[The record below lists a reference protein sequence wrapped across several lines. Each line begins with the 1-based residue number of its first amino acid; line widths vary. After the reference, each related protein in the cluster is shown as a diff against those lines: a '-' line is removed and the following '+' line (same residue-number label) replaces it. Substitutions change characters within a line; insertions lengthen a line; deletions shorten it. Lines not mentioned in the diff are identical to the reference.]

1 MKKILILQACAA
13 FAVLSVVN
21 GFTQDIVWRNI
32 SRENLNLNAVLVNQ
46 NNPKV
51 IYIGSNNTVQKTEDG
66 GESWRN
72 VLSIKGQNKTV
83 NFLSFDY
90 KNRNCIYAGTG
101 NGLFYSPNQGKTWQ
115 RIFKGKNYLESD
127 CTAALACAR
136 TIFLGTKK
144 GLFISRDNGRS
155 WYHPT
160 GRLANS
166 HILTI
171 VSGAD
176 ETKCIYAAS
185 VNGVFMTKD
194 NGQLWQRIFFANSAQ
209 TDTFTGIEQGIEE
222 TNDTDEKNKR
232 LNAVRNI
239 VTGKTNP
246 NHLYLA
252 ASKGIYKSSD
262 NGENWNLLPD
272 YGLLD
277 NNIKFLAISLD
288 STLYAVSKSGVFKYE
303 NERWHELSLG
313 LIAEEIKSLD
323 FDNQGNLYAAS
334 EKGMFKAET
343 KFYSSNAKINE
354 IALYSKNE
362 PSIQDVQKAAVSYA
376 EVAPEKIV
384 NWRKQAQKKA
394 FLPKVGTGINRKT
407 SDLWH
412 WETGSTTKT
421 GDDILSKGKD
431 SLEWDIT
438 LSWDLSE
445 IIWNN
450 DQTAIDARS
459 RLMVELR
466 DDILNEV
473 TKLYFERI
481 RIKMELNNLS
491 IEDRKKRFEKELKL
505 QELTSLLDALTGGCF
520 SQQSKDKT

>member
-1 MKKILILQACAA
+1 MKKLVILQVSAA
-13 FAVLSVVN
+13 FIVLSVVN
-21 GFTQDIVWRNI
+21 GFTQNIVWRNI
-32 SRENLNLNAVLVNQ
+32 SRENLNLNAVLINQ

-51 IYIGSNNTVQKTEDG
+51 IYIGSNNAVQKTEDA

-90 KNRNCIYAGTG
+90 KNRNCLYAGTG
-101 NGLFYSPNQGKTWQ
+101 NGLFYSSNQGKTWQ
-115 RIFKGKNYLESD
+115 RIFKGSNYLESD
-127 CTAALACAR
+127 CSAGLVCGQTL
-136 TIFLGTKK
+136 FLGTKK
-144 GLFISRDNGRS
+144 GLFISQDNGRS
-155 WYHPT
+155 WSHPT
-160 GRLANS
+160 GKLANS
-166 HILTI
+166 RILAI
-171 VSGAD
+171 VSAAD
-176 ETKCIYAAS
+176 EAKCIYAAS
-185 VNGVFMTKD
+185 ENGVFMTKD

-209 TDTFTGIEQGIEE
+209 TDTITGIEEGSEE
-222 TNDTDEKNKR
+222 PNNAEEENKR

-239 VTGKTNP
+239 VTGKNNP
-246 NHLYLA
+246 NQLYLA
-252 ASKGIYKSSD
+252 ASKGIYKSLDS
-262 NGENWNLLPD
+262 GENWNLLPD

-303 NERWHELSLG
+303 NERWQELSLG
-313 LIAEEIKSLD
+313 LVAQEINALD
-323 FDNQGNLYAAS
+323 FDKQGNLYAAS
-334 EKGMFKAET
+334 DKGIFIAET
-343 KFYSSNAKINE
+343 KVYSTNAKINE

-362 PSIQDVQKAAVSYA
+362 PSIQDIQKAAVSYA
-376 EVAPEKIV
+376 EVAPEKIA

-394 FLPKVGTGINRKT
+394 FLPKVGTGINRET
-407 SDLWH
+407 TDLWH

-421 GDDILSKGKD
+421 GDDALNKGKG

-438 LSWDLSE
+438 LSWDLGE
-445 IIWNN
+445 IIWNS

-481 RIKMELNNLS
+481 RIKMELNNLP

-520 SQQSKDKT
+520 SQQDG